1 MKRLVLLMVF
11 ISLFGPVLA
20 SEFDRMKALEEQ
32 GTENPD
38 LYYNLGV
45 SYWQTG
51 QSGMATL
58 YFLRALHLD
67 SAHKAAKENLNY
79 TINLSQDRDL
89 YPRRLFLL
97 RVFLEAYDFMN
108 LNRMA
113 ILSLVLLVLTAL
125 SLIWYVN
132 YDPEK
137 EKGLPGLVLSILLLL
152 LLTSIAFMSF
162 KAYRRAHNMQ
172 AVLLENSAELREE
185 ADSGSARVAKIHEG
199 VIVDIQKSSGEWILV
214 RLPNGQSG
222 WIEDKLIAR
231 VMD

>member
-1 MKRLVLLMVF
+1 
-11 ISLFGPVLA
+11 
-20 SEFDRMKALEEQ
+20 
-32 GTENPD
+32 
-38 LYYNLGV
+38 
-45 SYWQTG
+45 
-51 QSGMATL
+51 
-58 YFLRALHLD
+58 
-67 SAHKAAKENLNY
+67 
-79 TINLSQDRDL
+79 
-89 YPRRLFLL
+89 
-97 RVFLEAYDFMN
+97 
-108 LNRMA
+108 MA

-199 VIVDIQKSSGEWILV
+199 VIVDIQKSSGEWMLV

>member
-1 MKRLVLLMVF
+1 
-11 ISLFGPVLA
+11 
-20 SEFDRMKALEEQ
+20 
-32 GTENPD
+32 
-38 LYYNLGV
+38 
-45 SYWQTG
+45 
-51 QSGMATL
+51 
-58 YFLRALHLD
+58 
-67 SAHKAAKENLNY
+67 
-79 TINLSQDRDL
+79 
-89 YPRRLFLL
+89 
-97 RVFLEAYDFMN
+97 LEAYDFMN

-199 VIVDIQKSSGEWILV
+199 VIVDIQKSSGEWMLV